1 MIGVSV
7 VSMLLKIDPIP
18 CGLLM
23 GLVEQIH
30 LQCMRDMKAERV
42 GVRTMERRKRVIA
55 AAKTLESLQ
64 R

>member
-23 GLVEQIH
+23 GLVGQLLKVSQKITRGSSDINCKI
-30 LQCMRDMKAERV
+30 LTTWSACA
-42 GVRTMERRKRVIA
+42 I
-55 AAKTLESLQ
+55 
-64 R
+64 